1 MKVDMNVDMSDFM
14 QACEATIS
22 RVSRGTRVAAQEGG
36 AAILQIAQA
45 KCPRYTGTLMNS
57 GRLSVEGSSSNSY
70 AQGFSAT
77 ISFGGGDAVNPLT
90 GKHPSEYAAAVHEGF
105 AINPITGEISS
116 YKSGEPKFLE
126 RAIRLFEQS
135 GLQKVAY
142 KHWGSAIDMLND
154 RATMTRMGAI
164 YEGPTVRGALGAEYL
179 SEWKLGVQAMSRNM
193 DASFDSSATGA
204 YFAPNIRQ
212 GGATWEVKRFSS
224 GELKADPAILGSAMK
239 LASKRGAPSDLSL
252 TRRPESLYR
261 RGKADTISELAYYLA
276 DLNWGGAEFAA
287 ERASKSIQALASKYA
302 RAGYTLKGND
312 KLAGFKASVK
322 ANATKR

>member
-1 MKVDMNVDMSDFM
+1 MKVDMNIDMDSFI
-14 QACEATIS
+14 QSCEATIS

-57 GRLSVEGSSSNSY
+57 GRLSVEGSSSGNY

-105 AINPITGEISS
+105 AVNPITGEMSD

-126 RAIRLFEQS
+126 RAIRLFEKS
-135 GLQKVAY
+135 GLQNVAH
-142 KHWGSAIDMLND
+142 KHWGSAIDMLKD
-154 RATMTRMGAI
+154 TATMKRMGTI
-164 YEGPTVRGALGAEYL
+164 YEGPTIRAQLGAEYL
-179 SEWKLGVQAMSRNM
+179 SEWKLSIQAMSRSM

-204 YFAPNIRQ
+204 HFAPNVRQ
-212 GGATWEVKRFSS
+212 GGATWEVKRFYS
-224 GELKADPAILGSAMK
+224 GEIKADPAILESAMK

-287 ERASKSIQALASKYA
+287 ERASQSIQALASKYA

-312 KLAGFKASVK
+312 RLAGLKAAAK
-322 ANATKR
+322 ANAAKR